1 MISAYP
7 KYDAALDF
15 ETDAAH
21 TDKLIAVI
29 KAIRARRTEMNVPPS
44 RKTKVYLET
53 KYEDSFTPATFPFFM
68 RLASASEVEVSA
80 DFAGAISADNAAQI
94 VTDAAT
100 VYLPLSELIDTEKE
114 RARLSKELEKT
125 QGEIKRLEGKLSNP
139 GFVAKAPAQVVD
151 AEKAKL
157 EKYKETLAAIE
168 AALAKLN

>member
-1 MISAYP
+1 
-7 KYDAALDF
+7 
-15 ETDAAH
+15 
-21 TDKLIAVI
+21 
-29 KAIRARRTEMNVPPS
+29 MNVPPS

-53 KYEDSFTPATFPFFM
+53 KYEDSFTPATYPFFC

-125 QGEIKRLEGKLSNP
+125 QGEIKRLEGKLSNA

-168 AALAKLN
+168 AALAKLA